1 VAQVLLLAMPLEG
14 QLDQPVEQLR
24 VGHPA
29 RLEQLGVDARLGEP
43 GDRVDLVDEHAIRA
57 ALERGGVGPD
67 QIDYVIMGQVLT
79 AGAGQNPARIAAVG
93 AGIPMSVPAI
103 TVNKVCLSGIDAIV
117 LADQLLRAGDYDIVV
132 AGGMESMSLA
142 PHLLPSGFGYGDI
155 MVHDSLE
162 RDGLWDYFTNQS
174 MGALTDVTNAAGSGA
189 SREEQDTFAAES
201 HLKAAKA
208 WKDGLFDDEVVPV
221 TMPQRRGDPL
231 VVSKDEGIR
240 VDASPASLAGLRPS
254 FRPDGTITAGS
265 SSPLS
270 DGAAAVVITS
280 RHTAQRLG
288 LTWLAQ
294 IGSHASVAGPD
305 STLQLQPA
313 RAVAAAC
320 AKSGLAPTDLDLLEI
335 NEAFAAVGIVSTR
348 QLGVDPARVNIDGGA
363 IALGHPLGST
373 GARLITT
380 LLHELER
387 SDKEIGLVTMCCGGG
402 LGTGTLIQRV

>member
-1 VAQVLLLAMPLEG
+1 MTPTFSDSGSVILAGARTPIGRFRGALS
-14 QLDQPVEQLR
+14 PT
-24 VGHPA
+24 PA
-29 RLEQLGVDARLGEP
+29 TELGAV
-43 GDRVDLVDEHAIRA
+43 AIRA
-57 ALERGGVGPD
+57 ALERSHIPPASVG
-67 QIDYVIMGQVLT
+67 YVIMGQVVT

-103 TVNKVCLSGIDAIV
+103 TINKVCLSGIDAIV

-221 TMPQRRGDPL
+221 TIPQRRGDPL

-240 VDASPASLAGLRPS
+240 ADASAASLAGLRPS

-280 RHTAQRLG
+280 RQTAQRLG

-313 RAVAAAC
+313 RAITAAC
-320 AKSGLAPTDLDLLEI
+320 AKSGIAPSDLDLLEI
-335 NEAFAAVGIVSTR
+335 NEAFAALGIVSIR
-348 QLGVDPARVNIDGGA
+348 HLGVDSARVNIDGGA
-363 IALGHPLGST
+363 IALGHPLAMS
-373 GARLITT
+373 GARIC
-380 LLHELER
+380 LHLALALAR
-387 SDKEIGLVTMCCGGG
+387 RGGGIGAAALCGGG
-402 LGTGTLIQRV
+402 GQGEALLLHVPLRDVHARETR